1 MAGCSGEFKGDRRYI
16 ITSGLTG
23 EHSAAFRTLTAAARL
38 VSRMSSEASD
48 SELSDAEQGAIS
60 AEESLSCVPCPRYQ
74 NNRGAH
80 LHRST
85 SSNSGSVLQSES
97 VSAVKDSEVPNAVD
111 VHRPW
116 QSPHQQRLA
125 RCRGKVRVNR
135 AWHDAVRACA
145 AHMPG
150 RAARSASVLFLFRGG
165 GIFFLLELE
174 LQISTPRSLKKP
186 VQFPR

>member
-38 VSRMSSEASD
+38 VSRMSSEA

-150 RAARSASVLFLFRGG
+150 RAARSASVLFLFIVGPDLRL
-165 GIFFLLELE
+165 IRSAANVLEPPE
-174 LQISTPRSLKKP
+174 PR
-186 VQFPR
+186 PRL

>member
-97 VSAVKDSEVPNAVD
+97 VSAVKDSEVPSAVD
-111 VHRPW
+111 AGFATAGAW
-116 QSPHQQRLA
+116 Q
-125 RCRGKVRVNR
+125 
-135 AWHDAVRACA
+135 DAVAKSGLIVLGTMPF
-145 AHMPG
+145 AHVQRTCPVG
-150 RAARSASVLFLFRGG
+150 LHDRHQYYSCLLSVR
-165 GIFFLLELE
+165 IY
-174 LQISTPRSLKKP
+174 
-186 VQFPR
+186 V

>member
-1 MAGCSGEFKGDRRYI
+1 MAGCSGEFKGRRRYI

-38 VSRMSSEASD
+38 VSRMSSEASQ
-48 SELSDAEQGAIS
+48 LSDAEQGAIS

-165 GIFFLLELE
+165 GIFFFLELE